1 MGNNK
6 KANENFRTEKIEWM
20 KFLKILLKELCSRMK
35 MSEGEKKK
43 ICGYN
48 NRSKEIQSNK

>member
-35 MSEGEKKK
+35 MSEGEKK